1 MAGIVGGNDELLGKS
16 LDIAHLV
23 ARGGEVPP
31 MSTGIAGARSRA
43 TSEEELPL
51 EGKILANYFQ
61 SKGIPV
67 KVGIAGALEE
77 LKQGLRM
84 YRQSKTILAIKKLN
98 PTTAQVHFFTL
109 DDEDTFNRLV
119 KFWMDKLKEAG
130 GNLIYDSEIE
140 PNIVKALQEAGVRLQ
155 QSDNPKYKLMG
166 YL

>member
-31 MSTGIAGARSRA
+31 MSMGIAGARA
-43 TSEEELPL
+43 ASEKELPL

-67 KVGIAGALEE
+67 KVGIAGAVEE

-98 PTTAQVHFFTL
+98 PTTAQIHFFTL
-109 DDEDTFNRLV
+109 DDEATFNHLV

-130 GNLIYDSEIE
+130 GNIIYDSEVE